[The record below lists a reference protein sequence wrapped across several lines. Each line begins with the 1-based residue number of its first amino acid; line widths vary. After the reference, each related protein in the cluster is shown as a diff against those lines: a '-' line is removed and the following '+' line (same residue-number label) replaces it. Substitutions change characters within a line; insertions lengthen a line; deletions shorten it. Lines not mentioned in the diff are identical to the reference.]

1 VERYGVVE
9 KGESTTPMTGTAQ
22 ATEGV
27 PIVRH
32 FRQILLWPLELIPVR
47 ASEQIQ
53 THWRF
58 LGQPHQSSPW
68 REVEDEIT
76 GDPELFPER
85 HYSEFVTF
93 LPYVQRFLYGEGGGT
108 GPAQSPIRV
117 FRRSD
122 VARAR
127 LTFSDL
133 DGAVVLDVAHVDL
146 YFFYDID
153 VVILVV
159 ELSGEGLPLPRVQ
172 DTLYRLG
179 RAYPTH
185 WDGNGQGRHCLA
197 RAEWL
202 AEDGTVLA
210 ISDYEKRE
218 KFLAHVC
225 RYRAPA
231 IAAHW
236 EYLLTPMVPHHS
248 DRPGVVRYRPIE
260 FHRMPILGYLAVEDG
275 RPLTRAE
282 FVRLGLVTAP
292 GAADAL
298 PFSEAHVADFE
309 ARYCYDRHW
318 HGDRGTRYLC
328 SGEAFMVVGSAD
340 DEYFVDRNG
349 GLLAHFRHQH
359 FLLFLIAHFHKAALV
374 MLSDRLVGAL
384 NRLDIQD
391 AESVKRFKRTI
402 RHLKEIFLR
411 FTHRYWFHEVSDQP
425 QAGALYRMAQH
436 ALGTDRLFAEVRDE
450 IQDMAEYLDSDSLRR
465 QANMVIRLTV
475 VTTVGLIGT
484 ISTGFLGMN
493 LIAAADT
500 PLLAKVGYF
509 AVVLVPTVAI
519 TAYSILKS
527 KRLADFLEALA
538 DERLSSRKKLG
549 AFANVW
555 GRRGARG

>member
-1 VERYGVVE
+1 MGVDHV
-9 KGESTTPMTGTAQ
+9 TMPTAP
-22 ATEGV
+22 AIGPDPV
-27 PIVRH
+27 VRN
-32 FRQILLWPLELIPVR
+32 FRQVLLWPLELIPVR

-53 THWRF
+53 TPWRL
-58 LGQPHQSSPW
+58 LGPPGQSTPW
-68 REVEDEIT
+68 REVEDEFT
-76 GDPELFPER
+76 GDPELFQER

-93 LPYVQRFLYGEGGGT
+93 LPYVQRFLYGEGGAK

-117 FRRSD
+117 FRRTD

-127 LTFSDL
+127 LRFSGL
-133 DGAVVLDVAHVDL
+133 DDAVTLDVAHVDL

-153 VVILVV
+153 VVILAV
-159 ELSGEGLPLPRVQ
+159 ELSGEALSLPRVQ
-172 DTLYRLG
+172 DTFYRLG

-185 WDGNGQGRHCLA
+185 WDETGQGGHCPALT
-197 RAEWL
+197 EWL

-210 ISDYEKRE
+210 VSDYEKRE

-236 EYLLTPMVPHHS
+236 EYLLTPMVAHHS
-248 DRPGVVRYRPIE
+248 DRPGALRYRPIE
-260 FHRMPILGYLAVEDG
+260 FHRMPVLGYLALDAG

-282 FVRLGLVTAP
+282 FMRLGLVTEP
-292 GAADAL
+292 GPADTP
-298 PFSEAHVADFE
+298 PFSESHVADFE

-318 HGDRGTRYLC
+318 RDGRGTRYLC
-328 SGEAFMVVGSAD
+328 SGEAFITVGSAD
-340 DEYFVDRNG
+340 DRYFVDREAG
-349 GLLAHFRHQH
+349 SLAHFRHQH
-359 FLLFLIAHFHKAALV
+359 FLLFLIAHFHKVALV
-374 MLSDRLVGAL
+374 MLSDRLVDAV

-391 AESVKRFKRTI
+391 AESIKRFKRTI

-411 FTHRYWFHEVSDQP
+411 FTHRYWFHEISDQA
-425 QAGALYRMAQH
+425 QARALYRMAH
-436 ALGTDRLFAEVRDE
+436 EGLGVDRLFSEVREE

-493 LIAAADT
+493 LIAAADAPVLVKLGHFT
-500 PLLAKVGYF
+500 L
-509 AVVLVPTVAI
+509 VLVPTVAL

-527 KRLADFLEALA
+527 KRLSDFLEALA
-538 DERLSSRKKLG
+538 DERLPAKRKLG
-549 AFANVW
+549 ALADVW
-555 GRRGARG
+555 RRRPRPARRA